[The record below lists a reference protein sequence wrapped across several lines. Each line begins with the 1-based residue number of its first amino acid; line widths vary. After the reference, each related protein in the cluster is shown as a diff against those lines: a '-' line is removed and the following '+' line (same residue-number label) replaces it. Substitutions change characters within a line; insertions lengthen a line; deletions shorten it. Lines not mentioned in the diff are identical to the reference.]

1 MFSDAYPYIRKG
13 MIPIMLLTRN
23 KTTPSSDDELF
34 FPVRPFKGFGGVELP
49 HLKGTENCESQV
61 LPTPKKVV
69 ISMQQH
75 VGAPCEPTVAVG
87 DKVFVGQPI
96 GDCSAYVSA
105 PIHSSVSGTVKDITQ
120 ILLTSGQKVK
130 AVVIETD
137 GEQTLWSGI
146 KPPKVTTL
154 EELCKAVRDSG
165 LVGLGGAGFP
175 AHVKLNVPKDKKI
188 DTLVI
193 NGAECEPYLTADYR
207 EMVENAEDVL
217 EGIYL
222 LKALLK
228 VERVIIGVEAN
239 KPKAIQILSDMAY
252 NEERD
257 PFNHVRVL
265 KLKSQYP
272 QGAEK
277 TLVYSCTGRR
287 IGKGKL
293 PADVGCVVMNI
304 TSVAFIHRYLTTG
317 IPLVSKRLTVDG
329 SAVTEP
335 KNVIAPIGTPISD
348 IIRFCGGYKAEP
360 RKLLMGG
367 PMMGITMFDEDTAI
381 LKQNN
386 GIIAFATDDVDESPE
401 TECIRCGRCVAACP
415 MRLQPLTIENKVK
428 NRDVDALNRFS
439 VMSCME
445 CGSCAFVC
453 PAKRKLVQ
461 YMRMGKTIIRKAG
474 EKK

>member
-1 MFSDAYPYIRKG
+1 MNRENNSRTDG
-13 MIPIMLLTRN
+13 E
-23 KTTPSSDDELF
+23 ELF
-34 FPVRPFKGFGGVELP
+34 FPNRPFAGYGGVILP
-49 HLKGTENCESQV
+49 HLKGTENCASEEM
-61 LPTPKKVV
+61 PCPKKVT

-75 VGAPCEPTVAVG
+75 VGAPCKPTVAVG
-87 DKVFVGQPI
+87 DKVYVGQPI
-96 GDCSAYVSA
+96 GEPASYVSA
-105 PIHSSVSGTVKDITQ
+105 PIHSSVSGTVTALTNV
-120 ILLTSGQKVK
+120 LLPSGQK
-130 AVVIETD
+130 ADAIVIEAD

-146 KPPKVTTL
+146 HPPKVNNL
-154 EELCKAVRDSG
+154 QQLFDAVKDSG

-207 EMVENAEDVL
+207 EMVEHPDDVL

-222 LKALLK
+222 LKKLLK
-228 VERVIIGVEAN
+228 VERVIIGVEGN
-239 KPKAIQILSDMAY
+239 KPKAIKILSDMAY

-257 PFNHVRVL
+257 PENHVRVL
-265 KLKSQYP
+265 RLKSQYP

-277 TLVYSCTGRR
+277 TLVNACTGRR
-287 IGKGKL
+287 IGPGKL
-293 PADVGCVVMNI
+293 PADVGCIVMNI
-304 TSVAFIHRYLTTG
+304 TSIAFINRYLKTG

-329 SAVTEP
+329 SAIAEP
-335 KNVIAPIGTPISD
+335 KNVIAPIGTSVSE
-348 IIRFCGGYKAEP
+348 IIRFCGGYRAEP
-360 RKLLMGG
+360 RKLIFGG
-367 PMMGITMFDEDTAI
+367 PMMGTAMFDEDVPI

-386 GIIAFATDDVDESPE
+386 GIIALAQDDVDETGS

-428 NRDVDALNRFS
+428 ARDIEGLKNFR
-439 VMSCME
+439 VMNCME

-461 YMRMGKTIIRKAG
+461 YMRMGKTILRKEG
-474 EKK
+474 GK

>member
-1 MFSDAYPYIRKG
+1 
-13 MIPIMLLTRN
+13 MLMKQD
-23 KTTPSSDDELF
+23 KTISKAEGELI
-34 FPVRPFKGFGGVELP
+34 FPTHPFKGYGGVVLP
-49 HLKGTENCESQV
+49 HLKGTENCESQM

-75 VGAPCEPTVAVG
+75 VGAPCNPTVKAG

-96 GDCSAYVSA
+96 GEPTSYVSA
-105 PIHSSVSGTVKDITQ
+105 PIHSSVSGTVKAITE
-120 ILLTSGQKVK
+120 ILLTSGQRAK
-130 AVVIETD
+130 AVEIETD

-146 KPPKVTTL
+146 KPPRVNNM
-154 EELCKAVRDSG
+154 EQLCEAVKASG

-175 AHVKLNVPKDKKI
+175 AHVKLNVPKDKKV

-207 EMVENAEDVL
+207 EMVEHPEDVL

-228 VERVIIGVEAN
+228 VERVIIGVESN
-239 KPKAIQILSDMAY
+239 KPKAIKILSDMAY

-257 PFNHVRVL
+257 PYNHVRVL
-265 KLKSQYP
+265 PLKAQYP

-277 TLVYSCTGRR
+277 TLVHACTGRR

-293 PADVGCVVMNI
+293 PADVGCIVMNI
-304 TSVAFIHRYLTTG
+304 TSVAFIHRYITTG

-367 PMMGITMFDEDTAI
+367 PMMGITMYDEDTPI

-386 GIIAFATDDVDESPE
+386 GIIVFAAESVDESPA

-415 MRLQPLTIENKVK
+415 MHLQPLTIENKVTK
-428 NRDVDALNRFS
+428 RDIEGLERFS

-445 CGSCAFVC
+445 CGCCAFVC

-461 YMRMGKTIIRKAG
+461 YMRMGKTILRKAG